1 MEQARN
7 LGNFALWL
15 SSHLLFT
22 LILDLALLGGWFA
35 WQQLPTLLGRDM
47 ASLVKGLSVDEKNEL
62 AQALF
67 DNGGEGIEVNR
78 KK

>member
-22 LILDLALLGGWFA
+22 LILDMAIIGGYQTFQWYQADHKEIFDA
-35 WQQLPTLLGRDM
+35 SQYDDNSLNDM
-47 ASLVKGLSVDEKNEL
+47 SVEIFKEQKL
-62 AQALF
+62 R
-67 DNGGEGIEVNR
+67 G
-78 KK
+78 K

>member
-22 LILDLALLGGWFA
+22 LILDLALVGGYQSYQWYLTVA
-35 WQQLPTLLGRDM
+35 PQQIDVATLED
-47 ASLVKGLSVDEKNEL
+47 ASLNEL
-62 AQALF
+62 SKQIFKEQDARQSA
-67 DNGGEGIEVNR
+67 R
-78 KK
+78 